1 MAEFT
6 IPPFLLNHST
16 DDLHKLMK
24 TVLPADLDV
33 SEGSHT
39 WNLTRPTALVG
50 AEICEFIL
58 PEVMKLI
65 FPEFSY
71 GIYVNYHAK
80 TRGLVRRPAAYASG
94 YITITGEPEAV
105 IPAGSLFATASINDE
120 PAVDYQ
126 TLVDTKIPESGSV
139 TVPVQCAKA
148 GVIGNTVQ
156 NTIIRVGSRLTGV
169 KSVTNEDIITGGTEE
184 EDDETLIERIVEYDR
199 TQGESFVGSIAD
211 YKRWATSVPGVG
223 EVTIIPA
230 PDTTGLVTIVVIDAN
245 GDPATDELC
254 NDVYDYIMNPSEPAA
269 RRAPVNAYLSVIPPE
284 TIVIGI
290 KAVIETKDDY
300 TLEAVQASFI
310 EKATAYLPIA
320 MDEGEVKYT
329 QIAKVLAQTDGVND
343 YMDLEIGMV
352 SGGTITYGTSNIP
365 ISNRQLPR
373 ILVENLNFSS
383 GTV

>member
-6 IPPFLLNHST
+6 IPSFLLNHST

-24 TVLPADLDV
+24 TALPDDLDV

-80 TRGLVRRPAAYASG
+80 ARGLVRRPAAYASG
-94 YITITGEPEAV
+94 YITITGDPKAV

-126 TLVDTKIPESGSV
+126 TLTDATISESGSV
-139 TVPVQCAKA
+139 TVSVQCAKA
-148 GVIGNTVQ
+148 GMIGNTGK
-156 NTIIRVGSRLTGV
+156 NTIIRVGSRLTSV

-184 EDDETLIERIVEYDR
+184 EDDETLIERILEYDR

-254 NDVYDYIMNPSEPAA
+254 NDVYEYIMNPDEPAA

-284 TIVIGI
+284 TIVVGI
-290 KAVIETKDDY
+290 KAVIEIKDDY
-300 TLEAVQASFI
+300 TLEAVRESFV
-310 EKATAYLPIA
+310 EKAATYLPTA
-320 MDEGEVKYT
+320 MDEGEIKYT

-343 YMDLEIGMV
+343 FMDLELGIAT
-352 SGGTITYGTSNIP
+352 GGTDAYSTSNIP